1 MTVTGLAH
9 GYSGVAMSLSYYYEI
24 NPSTDIL
31 KCIEELLYKED
42 KCFNNIL
49 KNWKDIRRNHNDSFP
64 NF

>member
-49 KNWKDIRRNHNDSFP
+49 K
-64 NF
+64 